1 MKFTRLV
8 ESLAEKLGIEI
19 TDEGGAAAVGID
31 GLTVLLHEADDD
43 LLLLHAD
50 LGEIPAGGRDVLA
63 VAALQANFLYQGT
76 GGATLAVNP
85 GDGHLHLHRYDWL
98 DRMDAER
105 ALSVLSRFTETVAAW
120 SRIVAESPSAAA
132 EAPPPREAGFMP
144 V

>member
-43 LLLLHAD
+43 LLLFHAD

-120 SRIVAESPSAAA
+120 SRIVVESPSAAA